1 MNDLEYIKM
10 INDLLSKSLD
20 KINTE
25 EITKNINGDL
35 YEKKKILN
43 KIIDFLRI
51 KRKELLVLK
60 SNYLKTENIDELD
73 EIYLNLKKINKCL
86 SGING

>member
-25 EITKNINGDL
+25 EITKN
-35 YEKKKILN
+35 N
-43 KIIDFLRI
+43 KW
-51 KRKELLVLK
+51 
-60 SNYLKTENIDELD
+60 
-73 EIYLNLKKINKCL
+73 
-86 SGING
+86 